1 MATPTKAKTQ
11 RIRPLENYTRL
22 TDQDVVSLS
31 TGVASGLT
39 GNSHFTTL
47 PVDLAILKT
56 NTDTLN
62 ALISQAM
69 DGSKKVISEKNKQRQ
84 VVIKMLKL
92 LARYVEIM
100 SDNDP
105 AVFNTSGFPAAS
117 TTKAPPQPLPVPTIQ
132 KVTHGSSG
140 QLLVLVKGKKK
151 AKSYD
156 VRYAP
161 IVNGQPSTWI
171 EITLSNVK
179 SAIPI
184 DGLTPGTTYAFQ
196 ARAYGVTGYTAWTD
210 SATCMCA

>member
-1 MATPTKAKTQ
+1 MATPTKAKTKA
-11 RIRPLENYTRL
+11 ILPLENYTSL
-22 TDQDVVSLS
+22 GDLEVVGLSTAVVS
-31 TGVASGLT
+31 GMT
-39 GNSHFTTL
+39 GNPRFTTL
-47 PVDLAILKT
+47 PVDLAVLKT

-62 ALISQAM
+62 QLISEAK
-69 DGSKKVISEKNKQRQ
+69 DGSKKAISEKNKQRQ
-84 VVIKMLKL
+84 VAIKMLKL

-117 TTKAPPQPLPVPTIQ
+117 TTKAPPQLLPVPTIT
-132 KVTHGSSG
+132 KVTHGSTG
-140 QLLVLVKGKKK
+140 QLLVVLKGKKK

-156 VRYAP
+156 LRYAA
-161 IVNGQPSTWI
+161 IVNGQPSTWV

-184 DGLTPGTTYAFQ
+184 NGLAPGTTYAFQ
-196 ARAYGVTGYTAWTD
+196 ARAYGTAGYTVWTD